1 MFYHKCRSDIINHSN
16 TSHEYIVWNTA
27 GTIQLRS
34 TFGVSNLN
42 FRLLLK
48 ICIMHYWMSLYFS
61 FGFASNNI
69 RSKTSYTPKLDPQPQ
84 LSSAFGL
91 KNLNPPPISSSEK
104 SNSKPYKYNIDFA
117 STTHFNFSPGYSS
130 IASSS

>member
-1 MFYHKCRSDIINHSN
+1 MPNHLN

-48 ICIMHYWMSLYFS
+48 ICLMHYWMSLYIS
-61 FGFASNNI
+61 HLDSPQTNI